1 MARLLKVTGSLS
13 AAAFILT
20 WVYFVFVV
28 WMSDH
33 PAVAN
38 YVYTSLRINTF
49 NLMFGLSAFGAIT
62 GFLADIMI
70 LLGATGRRISG
81 ATRHAS
87 NLLTLALLI
96 AIPKAVL

>member
-38 YVYTSLRINTF
+38 YVYTSLRIDTF
-49 NLMFGLSAFGAIT
+49 NLMFGLSAFGAVM
-62 GFLADIMI
+62 GFLADVMI
-70 LLGATGRRISG
+70 LLGATGRRIWVLPG
-81 ATRHAS
+81 AS